1 MKLILILLAT
11 LLLQQ
16 ADAQKNSIIVTAQN
30 QTLKVNLQDE
40 NPEKVIAIKST
51 LKSATTG
58 KLTITNTDW
67 IKDKDWKRSFEIY
80 DNADQS
86 IAKVAPT
93 KTSGKYEVLL
103 KTLTSKM
110 KKGETYSLYTIAI
123 PRDPKKAAVVRVRRV
138 LVCSI
143 SFS

>member
-143 SFS
+143 LIS